1 MTAEEL
7 KAIRDRLRIYGLAA
21 CADEEMVSAL
31 LDEVER
37 LRRLRK
43 QRRPSMGASLRL
55 RLTNGIPPDPPP
67 PSSPSPYSRR
77 EGRGDAST

>member
-37 LRRLRK
+37 LRRLLYAAEEAAAAEY
-43 QRRPSMGASLRL
+43 GCE
-55 RLTNGIPPDPPP
+55 PPP
-67 PSSPSPYSRR
+67 PFNEWNP
-77 EGRGDAST
+77 A